1 MPTSWKPLLE
11 GTQAAD
17 ALQAV
22 RDIAAAIAVDPTADA
37 ADRTV
42 FWAYAA
48 PVIETSYANT
58 AYDVALDDLVAQL
71 QTGARHTSL
80 YDSGLAGL
88 GWTLT
93 HILDGEDSLV
103 VLDEALVEIVK
114 QERATGGF
122 DLAQGLTG
130 IGVYFLE
137 RLVTGGG
144 DAAREGLEVVVDGL
158 ARCATVTE
166 HGITWLTAPEHGASV
181 YREAF
186 PDGFYDCG
194 LAHGTAGVIAFLGR
208 AAALDDKP
216 AAPRK
221 LCDAA
226 LRWIAAQRQDRDP
239 AGRFPAII
247 ANGVAPERA
256 RAAWCYGDPGVAVA
270 LWGVASRL
278 GTSSSLALETAH
290 DCATRA
296 PETCGI
302 RDSALCHGTA
312 GIAHLCNRF
321 FQASGD
327 TTFRDAA
334 RDWYTRTLTARGPAN
349 DGIGGF
355 SQWRGDEHGWQPAS
369 SLIDG
374 AIGVGLSLISAIS
387 ETEPSWDRM
396 LLCDVPLVA
405 KGA

>member
-1 MPTSWKPLLE
+1 MSSWTPLLE
-11 GTQAAD
+11 GNLAAE
-17 ALQAV
+17 ALSAV
-22 RDIAAAIAVDPTADA
+22 RDIAAAVAVDPLAPA

-48 PVIETSYANT
+48 PVLETPYANT
-58 AYDVALDDLVAQL
+58 AYDVALDDLIAQL
-71 QTGARHTSL
+71 QSGAPHTAL

-93 HILDGEDSLV
+93 HILDGDESLV
-103 VLDEALVEIVK
+103 VLDEALVEIVRA
-114 QERATGGF
+114 ERATGGY

-144 DAAREGLEVVVDGL
+144 DAAREGLELVVDAL
-158 ARCATVTE
+158 ARCATVTDD
-166 HGITWLTAPEHGASV
+166 GITWLTTPEIGPRSFREV
-181 YREAF
+181 Y
-186 PDGFYDCG
+186 PDGFYDLG
-194 LAHGTAGVIAFLGR
+194 LAHGTAGVAAFLGR
-208 AAALDDKP
+208 AAALDDRP
-216 AAPRK
+216 VAPRR

-239 AGRFPAII
+239 CGRFPAVTVK
-247 ANGVAPERA
+247 GHAPERA
-256 RAAWCYGDPGVAVA
+256 RAAWCYGDPGIAVA

-278 GTSSSLALETAH
+278 GTPTALALETAY
-290 DCATRA
+290 DCATREPA
-296 PETCGI
+296 TCGT
-302 RDSALCHGTA
+302 RDTGLCHGTS

-321 FQASGD
+321 YQASGD

-334 RDWYTRTLTARGPAN
+334 RAWFARTLAGRRPAN

-355 SQWRGDEHGWQPAS
+355 MQWRGEHEWQPAS
-369 SLIDG
+369 GLIDG
-374 AIGVGLSLISAIS
+374 AIGIGLALISAIS
-387 ETEPSWDRM
+387 DTEPSWDRM
-396 LLCDVPLVA
+396 LLCDVPVTA

>member
-1 MPTSWKPLLE
+1 MPWNPLLE
-11 GTQAAD
+11 GTLAAD

-22 RDIAAAIAVDPTADA
+22 RDIAAAVAVDATAPA

-48 PVIETSYANT
+48 PLLETGYANT
-58 AYDVALDDLVAQL
+58 AYDVALDDLIATL
-71 QTGARHTSL
+71 QAGAPVTSL

-93 HILDGEDSLV
+93 HILDGDDSLE
-103 VLDEALVEIVK
+103 VLDEALVELVK
-114 QERATGGF
+114 NERTTGGY

-130 IGVYFLE
+130 VGVYFLE

-144 DAAREGLEVVVDGL
+144 DVAREGLELVIDAL
-158 ARCATVTE
+158 ARRAHVTDD
-166 HGITWLTAPEHGASV
+166 GITWLTPSAIGPES
-181 YREAF
+181 YRDEY
-186 PDGFYDCG
+186 PEGFFDCG
-194 LAHGTAGVIAFLGR
+194 LAHGTPGVVAFLGR
-208 AAALDDKP
+208 AAALPDRP
-216 AAPRK
+216 VVAQR

-226 LRWIAAQRQDRDP
+226 LRWIAAQRQERDP
-239 AGRFPAII
+239 HGRFPAMM
-247 ANGVAPERA
+247 AKGHAVERA

-278 GTSSSLALETAH
+278 GTSTSLALETAH
-290 DCATRA
+290 DCATRD
-296 PETCGI
+296 PQTCGV
-302 RDSALCHGTA
+302 RDTALCHGTV
-312 GIAHLCNRF
+312 GMAHLCNRF
-321 FQASGD
+321 YQASGD

-334 RDWYTRTLTARGPAN
+334 RDWYARTLAQKRPAN

-355 SQWRGDEHGWQPAS
+355 QQWRGEYGWQPS
-369 SLIDG
+369 SGLIDG
-374 AIGVGLSLISAIS
+374 AIGIGLSLISAIT

-396 LLCDVPLVA
+396 LLCDVPTA